1 MKTVLA
7 FYLVLSLLGY
17 KIGIPTSER
26 ELDEKDCEL
35 WKYEDPNSYKWC
47 MFEHTPEI
55 IREIE

>member
-35 WKYEDPNSYKWC
+35 WKYEDPDSYKWC
-47 MFEHTPEI
+47 MFAHTPEI
-55 IREIE
+55 I